1 MDCFYAAVETKF
13 NPSLRGKPVAVGG
26 PPNTR
31 SVICTANYEARKF
44 GVKSALPSSQAVRLC
59 PSLILVPPHF
69 ELYKE
74 ESRAIRKIFEIF
86 TDRIEP
92 LSLDEAYLDVTNN
105 TEFNGSATRIAFE
118 IRKMIWMER
127 KLTASAGIAPNKLLA
142 KIAGDWRKPNNQFTI
157 QPHEIS
163 DFMPTLPVE
172 KLFGV
177 GKVTAAQLHRKGIL
191 SCGDIQKLDQGE
203 LRALFGNRGQDMYD
217 QCRGIDAR
225 EVCSRSERKSLTVE
239 ETFSKDCQSAEELE
253 SHIPEIFAEWERRMQ
268 KDRYMD
274 RIRGHAIKLKFSD
287 FKSTTHESSS
297 RIKPTLENFRSMIL
311 RTYSQHLKPVRLLGL
326 GVRLA
331 GGSTSELGTET
342 AGGNSDSELKS
353 DDPQLSM
360 AI

>member
-1 MDCFYAAVETKF
+1 MDCFYAAVETKS

-59 PSLILVPPHF
+59 PSLVLVPPHF

-74 ESRAIRKIFEIF
+74 ESRAIRKIFENF

-92 LSLDEAYLDVTNN
+92 LSLDEAYLDVTNS

-118 IRKMIWMER
+118 IRKQIWMER

-191 SCGDIQKLDQGE
+191 SCGDLQRLDLME
-203 LRALFGNRGQDMYD
+203 LRTLFGNRSQDMYD
-217 QCRGIDAR
+217 QCRGLDSR

-239 ETFSKDCQSAEELE
+239 ETFGKDCQSAQELE
-253 SHIPEIFAEWERRMQ
+253 VHLPEIFSEWERRMQ
-268 KDRYMD
+268 KNQYMA
-274 RIRGHAIKLKFSD
+274 RIRGHVIKLKFSD

-297 RIKPTLENFRSMIL
+297 REKPSLDTFRSMVL

-326 GVRLA
+326 GVRLD
-331 GGSTSELGTET
+331 GGSNVELGSGL
-342 AGGNSDSELKS
+342 AGGNSDFGMNF